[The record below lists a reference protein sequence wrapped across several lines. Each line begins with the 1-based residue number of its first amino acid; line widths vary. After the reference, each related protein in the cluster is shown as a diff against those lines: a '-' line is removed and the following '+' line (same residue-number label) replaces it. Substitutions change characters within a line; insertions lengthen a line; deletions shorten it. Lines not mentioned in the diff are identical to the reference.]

1 MVDNIIIRYKEV
13 IRKTLTAEE
22 EKAWNNRQPSN
33 DFKLKA
39 IRHIRQRLLQETD
52 VWVLK
57 GNITTAQ
64 SNYRQALRDIPSNY
78 NSSKYDELLE
88 RDDTNGSLKHSVWTK
103 PS

>member
-1 MVDNIIIRYKEV
+1 MVDNIIIRNKEV

-57 GNITTAQ
+57 GNIQQHNLTIDKLYEIYLLIIIHL
-64 SNYRQALRDIPSNY
+64 SMMNY
-78 NSSKYDELLE
+78 
-88 RDDTNGSLKHSVWTK
+88 
-103 PS
+103 

>member
-1 MVDNIIIRYKEV
+1 MVDNIIIRNKEV

-22 EKAWNNRQPSN
+22 EKAWNNSQPSN

-39 IRHIRQRLLQETD
+39 IRHIRQRLIQETD

-64 SNYRQALRDIPSNY
+64 SNYRQALRDITKDLKTS
-78 NSSKYDELLE
+78 DEINKVSFPTE
-88 RDDTNGSLKHSVWTK
+88 PKD
-103 PS
+103 